1 MELTGHVALVTGGSR
16 GIGAATAVSLAAA
29 GADVAIVSR
38 SGDEAAAEVV
48 SRIEDSGRRGVSL
61 IGDMAKPEDCRRV
74 VEDAAEQLGGVH
86 VLIHNAGGNEPGAID
101 GEDTEEA
108 WYRAFDVHVHAAFH
122 LVRAALPY
130 LRGGAALGATATG
143 NVGASAGGAIVLVS
157 SVAGI
162 RGVSGIT
169 PYSTVKGALQQF
181 GRSLASEL
189 ADDNIRVNCIAPGII
204 RTRFHDAMSEE
215 AKQHNLTH
223 RIPLHREGT
232 PEQIAEAIRF
242 LVTNDYITGEN
253 VTVDGGLTMR
263 IR

>member
-1 MELTGHVALVTGGSR
+1 MELNGRVVLVTGGSR
-16 GIGAATAVSLAAA
+16 GIGAATAKLLAES

-38 SGDEAAAEVV
+38 SGDEAAARVISQVEAA
-48 SRIEDSGRRGVSL
+48 GRRGVSL
-61 IGDMAKPEDCRRV
+61 VGDMGTAADCRRV
-74 VEDAAEQLGGVH
+74 VEEAAAELGGIDMLV
-86 VLIHNAGGNEPGAID
+86 HNAGGNEPGAID

-130 LRGGAALGATATG
+130 LRGGAGRGATATG
-143 NVGASAGGAIVLVS
+143 NVGASSGAAVVLVS

-162 RGVSGIT
+162 RGVTGIT

-189 ADDNIRVNCIAPGII
+189 ADDNIRVNCISPGII

-215 AKQHNLTH
+215 AKQHNMAH

-232 PEQIAEAIRF
+232 PEQIAEGIRF